1 MLDPLMAGP
10 LPLIILPLAM
20 APIVYFLQRWP
31 IAASLSASVTALV
44 TAGLCLRL
52 PLDNPV
58 YVLGRELVLD
68 HASQMVVVFI
78 LITAAILFLC
88 AWLIS
93 RQVHPEHSRRAQDIA
108 FIPFG
113 LAILG
118 LLSGAATI
126 RLFLFA
132 ALFLETAAIVA
143 VFAIQGDQRC
153 SEHSSQREGQRSTQP
168 AFRYLVMTALA
179 LPCFLVVAWLFEL
192 HARNPHNVALAEP
205 ALTLLALG
213 FAILLG
219 AVPFQAWLPEV
230 AVKASPTI
238 TAFLIGTVHP
248 ILFLLLTSLFQR
260 HPWLIADNQAFQL
273 LTVGG
278 LLTALVGGV
287 LALGQ
292 QDFGR
297 LLAYTALSDLGCLL
311 LGLGTGSMEGLTA
324 TALQLVNRSLA
335 LVLASVGLAT
345 LRRYA
350 SSDAFADLGNVAR
363 RMPLV
368 SAGLL
373 ASLLSLAGFPLTGG
387 FAGRWPIYRLVY
399 QKNHLYAIA
408 LFLSGGAAALGCWRG
423 LLALLRSEAMKNPVP
438 GKQAT
443 CCVENETPLTSSGQA
458 LRSAQGDK
466 LGLDAHPELEREP
479 LPIAAVM
486 LILTLLCLALGLF
499 PQLFLPPIM
508 KLVEGFTYLGSPR

>member
-1 MLDPLMAGP
+1 MMAGP
-10 LPLIILPLAM
+10 LPLIIPPLAM
-20 APIVYFLQRWP
+20 APIVYFLRRWP
-31 IAASLSASVTALV
+31 TAASLSASVTALV

-52 PLDNPV
+52 PLDDPA
-58 YVLGRELVLD
+58 YVLGRELALD
-68 HASQMVVVFI
+68 HPSRMVVVFI
-78 LITAAILFLC
+78 LVMAAILFLC
-88 AWLIS
+88 AWFTS
-93 RQVHPEHSRRAQDIA
+93 RSPSLRQAPDTA
-108 FIPFG
+108 FVPFG

-118 LLSGAATI
+118 LLSGAATM

-132 ALFLETAAIVA
+132 ALLLEIAAIVA
-143 VFAIQGDQRC
+143 VFAIQGDQPSPERV
-153 SEHSSQREGQRSTQP
+153 EGQGSSR
-168 AFRYLVMTALA
+168 AGLRYLVMTALA
-179 LPCFLVVAWLFEL
+179 LPCFLIAAWLFEL

-205 ALTLLALG
+205 AVTLLALG

-219 AVPFQAWLPEV
+219 AVPFQVWLPAM
-230 AVKASPTI
+230 AVEAPPMV
-238 TAFLIGTVHP
+238 TAFLLGTVNP
-248 ILFLLLTSLFQR
+248 VLLLLLTSLFQR

-278 LLTALVGGV
+278 LLTALVGGL

-297 LLAYTALSDLGCLL
+297 LLAYAALSDLGCLL
-311 LGLGTGSMEGLTA
+311 LGLGTASIEGLTA

-335 LVLASVGLAT
+335 LVLASMGLAI

-350 SSDAFADLGNVAR
+350 SSDAFADLGNVAQ

-373 ASLLSLAGFPLTGG
+373 AGLLSLAGFPLTGG
-387 FAGRWPIYRLVY
+387 FASRWPIYRLVY
-399 QKNHLYAIA
+399 QENHLYAIA

-423 LLALLRSEAMKNPVP
+423 LLALLRSEATKNPVP

-443 CCVENETPLTSSGQA
+443 CCVKNETPSTSSGQA
-458 LRSAQGDK
+458 LRSTQGDK
-466 LGLDAHPELEREP
+466 LGSDAHPELEREP
-479 LPIAAVM
+479 IATAAVM

-499 PQLFLPPIM
+499 PQLFLPPIL
-508 KLVEGFTYLGSPR
+508 KSVEGFTFLGSPR

>member
-1 MLDPLMAGP
+1 VTVFQCLKALLNPSQGSPILGPLMAGP

-20 APIVYFLQRWP
+20 APMIYLLRRWP
-31 IAASLSASVTALV
+31 IAASLSASATAMIM
-44 TAGLCLRL
+44 AGLCLRL
-52 PLDNPV
+52 PLDAPA

-68 HASQMVVVFI
+68 HPSQMVVVFI
-78 LITAAILFLC
+78 LVTAAILFLC
-88 AWLIS
+88 TWFTCQSPLLRPFDNPSTGFILSIVEGLRAS
-93 RQVHPEHSRRAQDIA
+93 RAQDTV

-118 LLSGAATI
+118 LLSGAATM

-132 ALFLETAAIVA
+132 ALLLEATAIVT
-143 VFAIQGDQRC
+143 VFAIQGYRQ
-153 SEHSSQREGQRSTQP
+153 GSTR
-168 AFRYLVMTALA
+168 AGLRYLVMTALA
-179 LPCFLVVAWLFEL
+179 LPCFLVAAWLFEL
-192 HARNPHNVALAEP
+192 HARYPHNAALAEP
-205 ALTLLALG
+205 AVTLLILG

-219 AVPFQAWLPEV
+219 AVPFHAWLPAV
-230 AVKASPTI
+230 AVEAPPTV
-238 TAFLIGTVHP
+238 TAFLVSTIHP

-278 LLTALVGGV
+278 LLTALVGGL

-311 LGLGTGSMEGLTA
+311 LGLGTASIEGLTA

-335 LVLASVGLAT
+335 LVLASVGLAI
-345 LRRYA
+345 LRCYA
-350 SSDAFADLGNVAR
+350 SSDAFADLGNIAR

-373 ASLLSLAGFPLTGG
+373 AGLLSLAGFPLTGG
-387 FAGRWPIYRLVY
+387 FASRWPIYRLVY
-399 QKNHLYAIA
+399 QENPFYAIA
-408 LFLSGGAAALGCWRG
+408 LVLSGGAAALGCWRG
-423 LLALLRSEAMKNPVP
+423 LLALLRS
-438 GKQAT
+438 
-443 CCVENETPLTSSGQA
+443 
-458 LRSAQGDK
+458 
-466 LGLDAHPELEREP
+466 DAHPESEGEP
-479 LPIAAVM
+479 IPLLQYLPTAAVM

-499 PQLFLPPIM
+499 PQLFLPTIL
-508 KLVEGFTYLGSPR
+508 KLVEGFTFLGSPR

>member
-1 MLDPLMAGP
+1 MMAGP

-20 APIVYFLQRWP
+20 ALIVYFLRRWP

-52 PLDNPV
+52 PLDDPV

-68 HASQMVVVFI
+68 HPSQMVVVFI
-78 LITAAILFLC
+78 LVTAAILFLC
-88 AWLIS
+88 TRFTSQSPSLPFDG
-93 RQVHPEHSRRAQDIA
+93 VYPEQGRRAQDRRQAVVVSLSNHQDTA

-132 ALFLETAAIVA
+132 ALLLEIAAIIA
-143 VFAIQGDQRC
+143 VFAIQGDQ
-153 SEHSSQREGQRSTQP
+153 QGSTR
-168 AFRYLVMTALA
+168 AGLRYLVMTALA

-192 HARNPHNVALAEP
+192 HARNPHNGALAEP
-205 ALTLLALG
+205 AVTLLALG

-219 AVPFQAWLPEV
+219 VVPFQAWLPAV
-230 AVKASPTI
+230 AVEAPPI
-238 TAFLIGTVHP
+238 VTAFLIGTVNP
-248 ILFLLLTSLFQR
+248 VLLLLLTSLFQR
-260 HPWLIADNQAFQL
+260 HPWLIADTQAFQL

-278 LLTALVGGV
+278 LLTALVGGL

-311 LGLGTGSMEGLTA
+311 LGLGTTSIEGLTA
-324 TALQLVNRSLA
+324 TAFQLVNRSLA
-335 LVLASVGLAT
+335 LVLASVGLTA

-350 SSDAFADLGNVAR
+350 SSDAFADLGNVGR
-363 RMPLV
+363 RMPLI

-373 ASLLSLAGFPLTGG
+373 AGLLSLAGFPLTGG
-387 FAGRWPIYRLVY
+387 FASRWPIYRLVY
-399 QKNHLYAIA
+399 QENHLYAIA
-408 LFLSGGAAALGCWRG
+408 LILSGGAAALGSWRG
-423 LLALLRSEAMKNPVP
+423 LLALLGP
-438 GKQAT
+438 
-443 CCVENETPLTSSGQA
+443 
-458 LRSAQGDK
+458 
-466 LGLDAHPELEREP
+466 DAHPELEREP
-479 LPIAAVM
+479 IPTAAVM
-486 LILTLLCLALGLF
+486 LILTLLCLTLGLF
-499 PQLFLPPIM
+499 PQLFLPSIL
-508 KLVEGFTYLGSPR
+508 KSVEGFTFLGSPR

>member
-93 RQVHPEHSRRAQDIA
+93 RQVHPEHSRGAQDIA

-153 SEHSSQREGQRSTQP
+153 SEHSQREGQRSTQP
-168 AFRYLVMTALA
+168 ALRYLVMTALA

-373 ASLLSLAGFPLTGG
+373 AGLLSLAGFPLTGG

-423 LLALLRSEAMKNPVP
+423 LLALLGP
-438 GKQAT
+438 
-443 CCVENETPLTSSGQA
+443 
-458 LRSAQGDK
+458 
-466 LGLDAHPELEREP
+466 DAHPELEREP
-479 LPIAAVM
+479 LPTAAVM

-508 KLVEGFTYLGSPR
+508 KLVEGFTYLGSPRYSSPS